1 MELPDR
7 ATFAAHRG
15 PGWRLVAGDE
25 VLDVALVVVEALPAY
40 AGGPSAREPFSIEF
54 LTRPGVSLPQGT
66 YRCEHAEVGVLSLF
80 VVPVAADDQG
90 LRLQAVF
97 T

>member
-7 ATFAAHRG
+7 AAFAAHQG
-15 PGWRLVAGDE
+15 PGWRLAAGDD

-54 LTRPGVSLPQGT
+54 QTSPGVSLPQGT
-66 YRCEHAEVGVLSLF
+66 YRFDHSTLGELSLF
-80 VVPVAADDQG
+80 VVPVAASDEG